1 MASRKN
7 KKRRRRNRG
16 RFSFLYVL
24 LSVLLITAALVAG
37 SVVFFRADTITVS
50 GNIRYTSEE
59 IISAAQVQ
67 TGDNLFGLDRKEISR
82 RILTSLPYIQ
92 KVSIRPAFPAELRII
107 VTESRAA
114 VSLQGPEGWF
124 LLDPYGKLVEAGTGA
139 LQEKAPV
146 VRGLSPQTP
155 SVGTYLATAPEETYK
170 LNAMIQLL
178 TALET
183 HEILNNLRF
192 LDVTASNQILFGY
205 TERFTVK
212 IPMNCDFDYKIR
224 ALEYVVNALE
234 ENETGLIDLTDLKEV
249 HVIPN

>member
-1 MASRKN
+1 MASRK
-7 KKRRRRNRG
+7 KKRRRRRNRG

-24 LSVLLITAALVAG
+24 LSILLITAALVIG

-50 GNIRYTSEE
+50 GNARYTPEE
-59 IISAAQVQ
+59 IISAAQVE
-67 TGDNLFGLDRKEISR
+67 TGDNLFGLDRKQISQ

-114 VSLQGPEGWF
+114 VSIQGPEGWF
-124 LLDPYGKLVEAGTGA
+124 LLDPHGKLVEAGTSD
-139 LQEKAPV
+139 LQGKAPV
-146 VRGLSPQTP
+146 VKGLSPQAP
-155 SVGTYLATAPEETYK
+155 SAGTYLAVAPEETYK
-170 LNAMIQLL
+170 LEALIHLL
-178 TALET
+178 TTLEN
-183 HEILNNLRF
+183 HEMLQNLRP
-192 LDVTASNQILFGY
+192 LDLSSSNQITFGY
-205 TERFTVK
+205 TDRFTVK
-212 IPMNCDFDYKIR
+212 IPINCDFDYKIR